1 MKILIL
7 SCNTGEGHN
16 SCAKALKI
24 AMDRRGIV
32 CDIQDTLAL
41 VSDELSQRVA
51 NAYVS
56 STQGALFE
64 TVYKIGGFV
73 SDNID
78 FHQSLVYGVNRLYA
92 NTLYEH
98 IRDGAYDVVVCV
110 HLFPAE
116 AMTALRRN
124 AMLQIPTYFV
134 MTDYTCIPFLS
145 ETDLDYYIIPHE
157 HLVEELVE

>member
-78 FHQSLVYGVNRLYA
+78 FHQSLVYGVNRL
-92 NTLYEH
+92 
-98 IRDGAYDVVVCV
+98 
-110 HLFPAE
+110 
-116 AMTALRRN
+116 
-124 AMLQIPTYFV
+124 
-134 MTDYTCIPFLS
+134 
-145 ETDLDYYIIPHE
+145 
-157 HLVEELVE
+157 